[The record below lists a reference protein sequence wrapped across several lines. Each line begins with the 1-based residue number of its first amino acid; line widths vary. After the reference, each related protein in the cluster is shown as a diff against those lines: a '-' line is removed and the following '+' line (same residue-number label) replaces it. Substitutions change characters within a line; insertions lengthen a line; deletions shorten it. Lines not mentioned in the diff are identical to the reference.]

1 MFSAAHGAVPS
12 LATAV
17 RPAEP
22 EEIRGRGNWRTG
34 RPEGRGGMTRARQDE
49 EPSERHDNPGR
60 GEQDG
65 TRSDDGT
72 FLPVHAVELLS

>member
-1 MFSAAHGAVPS
+1 
-12 LATAV
+12 
-17 RPAEP
+17 
-22 EEIRGRGNWRTG
+22 
-34 RPEGRGGMTRARQDE
+34 MTRARQDE